1 MIKKLFT
8 LLIYFFL
15 TVETFAAGT
24 RSSDKKPSYKNAVK
38 IIEAAK
44 KYESKNKMDKALKR
58 YEKAQKILLK
68 LDKEKP
74 LQADTLNYLGFTT
87 R

>member
-8 LLIYFFL
+8 LLIFLFL

-24 RSSDKKPSYKNAVK
+24 SSSDKKPSYKNAVK

-44 KYESKNKMDKALKR
+44 KYESKNKMDKAC
-58 YEKAQKILLK
+58 LLYTS
-68 LDKEKP
+68 DA
-74 LQADTLNYLGFTT
+74 ADEV
-87 R
+87 

>member
-8 LLIYFFL
+8 LLIFFFL

-24 RSSDKKPSYKNAVK
+24 SSSDKKPSYKNAVK

-44 KYESKNKMDKALKR
+44 KYETKNLSL
-58 YEKAQKILLK
+58 IHI
-68 LDKEKP
+68 
-74 LQADTLNYLGFTT
+74 
-87 R
+87 